1 MKLGNVLKQAR
12 ESKNISIQDVCDAI
26 HLSAKQVGALE
37 TNMFSLL
44 PGPMITR
51 GFIRNYAKFLDID
64 HEPLLN
70 SYRELVPD
78 QGEASLIVDA
88 NVNAVMT
95 DEQQQPWLMYI
106 LGSILTLLFLVAWF
120 YYMDHVPSEDAQND
134 DEIVVSEL
142 ESTNNGEPVE
152 VSPLSNLSEVAA
164 DTAQVT
170 TTLDPVDGAVQT
182 NEQAALSPAPVQPT
196 LPVEDA
202 PVASNAYT
210 NTVELLSMQFPEESW
225 LNVRDQYGTVVFK
238 KLMSPG
244 SEKTIMI
251 KKPFRLT
258 IGNAINVKV
267 QYEGLDVD
275 LAPSTK
281 HNVARMKVE

>member
-12 ESKNISIQDVCDAI
+12 EAKGVSIQDVCDVI
-26 HLSAKQVGALE
+26 HLSPKQVGALE

-51 GFIRNYAKFLDID
+51 GFIRNYAKFLEID
-64 HEPLLN
+64 SDPLLEN
-70 SYRELVPD
+70 YREQVPD
-78 QGEASLIVDA
+78 QGNASLIVDA

-120 YYMDHVPSEDAQND
+120 YYMDHVPAQDADNA
-134 DEIVVSEL
+134 DEVVVSETDNNSL
-142 ESTNNGEPVE
+142 PIEVNPVGTLAAESLKVEATPDVPV
-152 VSPLSNLSEVAA
+152 VASA
-164 DTAQVT
+164 
-170 TTLDPVDGAVQT
+170 PVDAVVSEQKLDATQAPLIAAETKPDVT
-182 NEQAALSPAPVQPT
+182 NSFV
-196 LPVEDA
+196 D
-202 PVASNAYT
+202 
-210 NTVELLSMQFPEESW
+210 TVDLLVMQFPEESW
-225 LNVRDQYGTVVFK
+225 LNVRDQYGNTVFK
-238 KLMSPG
+238 KLMVPG
-244 SEKTIMI
+244 SEKKITI
-251 KKPFRLT
+251 KKPFKLT

-275 LAPSTK
+275 LAPSTQ